1 MASREEFEDFGPQT
15 TGGLVPIKIS
25 LKSFTSEEARRI
37 ICDQLKCESVSE
49 NVIDSTV
56 KVVQQV
62 ANSTIKELSVLRNLT
77 FSILETKRQ
86 QPSSSSSSSTST
98 SKLPKLIQ
106 ERLDSSNRLDSFYKQ
121 TISSLNLIEKYLLIS
136 SFIASFQSS
145 KDDLKVFGSSGNS
158 RKKTKKLN
166 SNCAD
171 ATSTKNS
178 DKLTLNLPKLFDQT
192 RLLAIFYFL
201 IEDYENPL
209 PPPQQLQTTIKSL
222 CHRGLLKF
230 TGNSGTKI
238 DSLKYRVNISKD
250 FATNV
255 ADGLK
260 IDLKNLIISS

>member
-15 TGGLVPIKIS
+15 TSGLIPIKIS
-25 LKSFTSEEARRI
+25 LASFTTEESRKI
-37 ICDQLKCESVSE
+37 ICEQLKGNFNSSESSIE
-49 NVIDSTV
+49 STV

-77 FSILETKRQ
+77 QSILEGGG
-86 QPSSSSSSSTST
+86 SSTST
-98 SKLPKLIQ
+98 SKLPKLPKLIQ
-106 ERLDSSNRLDSFYKQ
+106 ERLDSSNRLDSFFKQ
-121 TISSLNLIEKYLLIS
+121 TISSLNLTEKYLLLS
-136 SFIASFQSS
+136 SFIASFQSV

-158 RKKTKKLN
+158 RKKGRKSN
-166 SNCAD
+166 SNCSESANP
-171 ATSTKNS
+171 KNS
-178 DKLTLNLPKLFDQT
+178 DKLTLQLPKLFDQT

-201 IEDYENPL
+201 IEEIDPATTAL
-209 PPPQQLQTTIKSL
+209 PPPQKLQITIRSL
-222 CHRGLLKF
+222 CDRGLLKF

-250 FATNV
+250 FATNI

>member
-1 MASREEFEDFGPQT
+1 MASREEFEDFGPQIT
-15 TGGLVPIKIS
+15 NGLVPIKLS
-25 LKSFTSEEARRI
+25 LASFTGEETRKI
-37 ICDQLKCESVSE
+37 ICEQLQNEHE
-49 NVIDSTV
+49 FTNRNTIESTV

-77 FSILETKRQ
+77 HSILER
-86 QPSSSSSSSTST
+86 STNCST

-121 TISSLNLIEKYLLIS
+121 TISFLNLIEKYLLLS
-136 SFIASFQSS
+136 AFIASFQTA

-158 RKKTKKLN
+158 KKKGKKTNL
-166 SNCAD
+166 NCAEP
-171 ATSTKNS
+171 ASTKNS
-178 DKLTLNLPKLFDQT
+178 DKLTLQLPKLFDQT

-201 IEDYENPL
+201 IEDLAETGQSAL
-209 PPPQQLQTTIKSL
+209 PPPQKLQIAIKSL
-222 CHRGLLKF
+222 CDRGLLKF

-250 FATNV
+250 FATNI